1 MRRIVA
7 GAATAL
13 LLVLACARDAR
24 ADATSD
30 AKKACGEA
38 YENAQVLM
46 KKDSLRQARAELDK
60 CTASACAAFIREE
73 CGKWTQEV
81 DQGMSSIVP
90 VFTDSSGASVTPT
103 GFTVDGVATPP
114 PAAGAALEMDPGKH
128 ILEAT
133 RGSDHATLEVT
144 TTKGQKNV
152 ATKIVFPPAQA
163 TTEPP
168 PAADDTGKRSIAL
181 PLAVGAVG
189 VAAVIG
195 SFVIG
200 GIAKGDLSDLD
211 SCKGHCTQKEVD
223 SVDSK
228 ITMST
233 VFFIAGVALI
243 GAGTVLYLTTGR
255 KKSTAVT
262 AHHALVEF

>member
-7 GAATAL
+7 SAATAL
-13 LLVLACARDAR
+13 FLASVVGVAH

-46 KKDSLRQARAELDK
+46 KKDSLRQARAQLDK
-60 CTASACAAFIREE
+60 CTAPACAAFIREE
-73 CGKWTQEV
+73 CTKWTSEV
-81 DQGMSSIVP
+81 DSGMTSIVP
-90 VFTDSSGASVTPT
+90 VFTDSSGASVTPS
-103 GFTVDGVATPP
+103 GFTVDGVDTPP
-114 PAAGAALEMDPGKH
+114 PAAGAAIDMDPGKH

-133 RGSDHATLEVT
+133 RGTDHATLEVT

-152 ATKIVFPPAQA
+152 ATKIVFAPAQA
-163 TTEPP
+163 TTDTPN
-168 PAADDTGKRSIAL
+168 DSNTGKKLPVLPIAL
-181 PLAVGAVG
+181 GAVGA
-189 VAAVIG
+189 AAVIG

-200 GIAKGDLSDLD
+200 AIAKGDLSDLD
-211 SCKGHCTQKEVD
+211 KCKGHCAQKDVD

-233 VFFIAGVALI
+233 VFFIGGVVLI
-243 GAGTVLYLTTGR
+243 GAGAVLYFTTGR
-255 KKSTAVT
+255 KKSTAI
-262 AHHALVEF
+262 APHHALVEF

>member
-7 GAATAL
+7 GAATAIFL
-13 LLVLACARDAR
+13 IAGIAH

-46 KKDSLRQARAELDK
+46 KKDSLRQARAQLDK

-73 CGKWTQEV
+73 CTKWTAEV

-90 VFTDSSGASVTPT
+90 VFTDSSGASVTPN
-103 GFTVDGVATPP
+103 GLTVDGVDTTP
-114 PAAGAALEMDPGKH
+114 PAAGAAIEMDPGKH

-133 RGSDHATLEVT
+133 RGNDHATLEVT

-152 ATKIVFPPAQA
+152 ATKIVFAPAQA
-163 TTEPP
+163 TT
-168 PAADDTGKRSIAL
+168 DSGDKDTGKKL
-181 PLAVGAVG
+181 PVLPIAVGAVG

-200 GIAKGDLSDLD
+200 AIAKGDLSDLD
-211 SCKGHCTQKEVD
+211 KCKGHCAQRDVD
-223 SVDSK
+223 SVNSK

-233 VFFIAGVALI
+233 VFFIGGVVLI
-243 GAGTVLYLTTGR
+243 GAGAVLYFTTGR
-255 KKSTAVT
+255 KTSTAISP
-262 AHHALVEF
+262 HHALVEF